1 MKRVILLLMV
11 LFVSAVQ
18 AQQMVRIDGSKSAIM
33 MEIGAVVTMEGKK
46 LMVENVLPKEM
57 RSEENKKAD
66 IQKGDEL
73 LYINSKKVT
82 DVKELR
88 KIYED
93 VKTGSE
99 VKLGIDRKGNKFF
112 VTFKKGDAQ
121 KGERK
126 IFKMGADGKMRD
138 ETGKEV
144 KGEIRTPDGKKLNLD
159 SLQKSGKVKIN
170 TK

>member
-1 MKRVILLLMV
+1 MKRVFLMFILLFGGIM
-11 LFVSAVQ
+11 Q

-33 MEIGAVVTMEGKK
+33 MEIGAVVTIEGKK
-46 LMVENVLPKEM
+46 LIVENVLPKEM
-57 RSEENKKAD
+57 RSEENKNAD
-66 IQKGDEL
+66 IQKGDEV

-88 KIYED
+88 KIYEE
-93 VKTGSE
+93 VKAGAE

-112 VTFKKGDAQ
+112 VTFKKGDAA

-126 IFKMGADGKMRD
+126 IFKMGADGRMRD
-138 ETGKEV
+138 ESGKEI
-144 KGEIRTPDGKKLNLD
+144 KGELRTPDGKKLNLD
-159 SLQKSGKVKIN
+159 SLKKSGKVKIT